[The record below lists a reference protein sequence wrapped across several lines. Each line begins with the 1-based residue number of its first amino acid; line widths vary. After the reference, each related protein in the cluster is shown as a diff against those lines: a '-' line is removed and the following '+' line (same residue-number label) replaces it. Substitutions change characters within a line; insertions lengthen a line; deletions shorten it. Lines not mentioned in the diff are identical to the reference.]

1 MVSHPWAVAL
11 FRNWLVRT
19 TLALTEVFISLEV
32 GIVSSRNAYGQPV
45 AQR

>member
-19 TLALTEVFISLEV
+19 TLALSGVFIALGV
-32 GIVSSRNAYGQPV
+32 GIVPSRNAYSQPV